1 MPNELLWILFLIVD
15 FSMALTAVY
24 FFGRRAL
31 FVIIGA
37 SIIICNIQ
45 VMKTVELFGFV
56 ATLGNIVYG
65 SIFLAT
71 DLMGETFGK
80 KEARKGVWL
89 GFYALLF
96 MAVSMQF
103 ALWFTPH
110 GSDFVHPAME
120 TIFGFIP
127 RVAFASVAAYLLSQH
142 HDIWA
147 FHFWRKVTRGR
158 HLWLRNNLSTWVSQ
172 AIDSLVFVTLAFYG
186 VFEKEVLLSILLTT
200 YGIKVVVAL
209 LDTPMIYMGR
219 WVMQK
224 HLEKYGTGED
234 LRVLS
239 EGLGTGE
246 EGNFGPLQRGSEGQ
260 RGSLNPPSNPGSPN

>member
-1 MPNELLWILFLIVD
+1 MSNELLWFMFLIVD
-15 FSMALTAVY
+15 FSLALTAIY

-37 SIIICNIQ
+37 SIIVCNIQ

-65 SIFLAT
+65 GIFLAT

-89 GFYALLF
+89 GFYALVF
-96 MAVSMQF
+96 MTVSMQF

-110 GSDFVHPAME
+110 ESDFIHPAMQ

-127 RVAFASVAAYLLSQH
+127 RVALASIVAYLVSQH

-147 FHFWRKVTRGR
+147 FHFWRKVTQGR

-172 AIDSLVFVTLAFYG
+172 AIDSLVFVMLAFYG
-186 VFEKEVLLSILLTT
+186 VFERKVLLSILLTT
-200 YGIKVVVAL
+200 YFIKLLVAL
-209 LDTPMIYMGR
+209 LDTPIIYMGR
-219 WVMQK
+219 WVIQK
-224 HLEKYGTGED
+224 HLQKYGNRDD
-234 LRVLS
+234 LR
-239 EGLGTGE
+239 
-246 EGNFGPLQRGSEGQ
+246 LQQERLDGRNESPERGI
-260 RGSLNPPSNPGSPN
+260 